1 MKDELEEWCRLA
13 NAAAYEIEG
22 VRNTCIQTSHA
33 LATFLQAKG
42 LEAEVF
48 RAEARIWCLLHER
61 ECTGSLAGSNGDGTR
76 RPKSS
81 GWHGHLAVSCGDYV
95 LDPTIDQLEVTCGLR
110 PSPAV
115 FLKPKGWSE
124 TPPNMPWSGG
134 AWYHW
139 TEDGLDINHSRYRKQ
154 IGWKSK
160 PAALPS
166 RWRDILDTMNQ
177 MLCHT

>member
-33 LATFLQAKG
+33 LAAFLRSKG

-48 RAEARIWCLLHER
+48 RAEAKVFCKLHDR
-61 ECTGSLAGSNGDGTR
+61 KCTGSVAGSNGDGTR

-81 GWHGHLAVSCGDYV
+81 GWYGHLAVSCGDYV

-115 FLKPKGWSE
+115 FLKPEGWGES
-124 TPPNMPWSGG
+124 PPDMPWAGG
-134 AWYHW
+134 AWHHW
-139 TEDGLDINHSRYRKQ
+139 DEDGLDVGHVRHRKQ

-166 RWRDILDTMNQ
+166 RWTNIRELMSES
-177 MLCHT
+177 LCTT